1 MTGTSIS
8 KVSVCIP
15 VYNGSAYIAE
25 SINSVLAQTY
35 EDFHLIVCDNCST
48 DNTEE
53 IVRSF
58 HDPRL
63 TYVRNSENLGLVG
76 NANRCI
82 ELSKGEYV
90 CIWHHDDVMLP
101 DNLQCK
107 VHLLDEH
114 PEVGFVH
121 SNLILIDDTGET
133 IAPEIWGDDS
143 RRDYIEGGLTT
154 LKKYLSKL
162 PLGARFFIGAVLAR
176 RKCYKKLG
184 GFNPKFPHCNDSEM
198 WIRMMLFYNVGCIG
212 TPLLKYRVHPISTS
226 SYWGDHTSLPYIR
239 EHYQVARLIFIEYEN
254 EIPQVNILKRNTFLS
269 FGNRALQLANIAIN
283 KGDFYT
289 AKMFFKEAVEFSPH
303 IVKKESFWKT
313 ALKIAAGPKGIRLS
327 QIWKK
332 YIYPNA
338 Q

>member
-1 MTGTSIS
+1 MSANHIS

-35 EDFHLIVCDNCST
+35 TDFQLIVCDNCST

-63 TYVRNSENLGLVG
+63 RYVRNDENLGLVG
-76 NANRCI
+76 NANRCL
-82 ELSKGEYV
+82 ELSKGEYI

-101 DNLQCK
+101 DNLRRK

-121 SNLILIDDTGET
+121 SNLILIDDSGKTV
-133 IAPEIWGDDS
+133 ASEIWEASS
-143 RRDYIEGGLTT
+143 RLDYIENGLTLLT
-154 LKKYLSKL
+154 KYFSKL
-162 PLGARFFIGAVLAR
+162 SLGARLFIGAVLAR
-176 RKCYKKLG
+176 RICYEKVG

-198 WIRMMLFYNVGCIG
+198 WMRMMLFYKVACIG
-212 TPLLKYRVHPISTS
+212 TPLVKYRVHPISAS
-226 SYWGDHTSLPYIR
+226 SYWGDHSSLPYLK
-239 EHYQVARLIFIEYEN
+239 EHYQVAELIFNEYKG
-254 EIPQVNILKRNTFLS
+254 EIPQVKILKRNTFLS
-269 FGNRALQLANIAIN
+269 FGRRALQLANIAMN

-289 AKMFFKEAVEFSPH
+289 GKIFFKEALKFSSH
-303 IVKKESFWKT
+303 IVKKVSFWTT
-313 ALKIAAGPKGIRLS
+313 ALKIAAGPKGVKFSRTL
-327 QIWKK
+327 KK
-332 YIYPNA
+332 YINVGGL
-338 Q
+338 